1 MMKEKVR
8 YDKISKHS
16 VCGDVC
22 CTVQGGCTYGDDNQ
36 VKATEQY
43 STLVCV
49 CGLIWFQSFSPSYLD
64 VNFHSVTQ
72 SVS

>member
-1 MMKEKVR
+1 MIKEKVR

-49 CGLIWFQSFSPSYLD
+49 CGLI
-64 VNFHSVTQ
+64 
-72 SVS
+72 